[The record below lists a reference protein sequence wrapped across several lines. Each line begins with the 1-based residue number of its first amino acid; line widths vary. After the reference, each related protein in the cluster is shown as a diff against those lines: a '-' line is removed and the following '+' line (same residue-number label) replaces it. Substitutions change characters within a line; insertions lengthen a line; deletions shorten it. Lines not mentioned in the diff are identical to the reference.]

1 VAAAVLAPAAGIRWR
16 PALDELVLL
25 DVTTGHSWLLDPAGA
40 AIWQA
45 VLATG
50 SVAAALDRLSGA
62 DPREVEDFV
71 DGLVAAG
78 TLVAGRP
85 GG

>member
-1 VAAAVLAPAAGIRWR
+1 MAAAVLAPAAGIRWR

-25 DVTTGHSWLLDPAGA
+25 DVATGRSWLLDPAGA

-50 SVAAALDRLSGA
+50 SVAAALDRLPGA
-62 DPREVEDFV
+62 DPREVEGFV

-78 TLVAGRP
+78 TLVAGSP